1 MWSWIHKSVYVF
13 AHSQVAL
20 PTTRQRQHPPWAE
33 MGIHFRRS
41 SGLSIMVFLYLFFS
55 ATIGYLT
62 NNSWP
67 YDYHLGSTLTQ
78 WCHQFRWTPPRY
90 RLFIFGSV
98 FLFTDT
104 WRFCISVPL
113 RLGYCTHFESWTW
126 GGEGT
131 LNVNIWHIE
140 SHVNGA
146 WRRHLKGDRDA
157 VCRTYKHVFPWL
169 TLPQPFPLDNVTD
182 LTEPFL
188 PTRTVLMK
196 GGGTTVQMS
205 ATRAKFM
212 DWTSGVAHAT
222 VYSGDGGFY
231 VPALENRN
239 TKIMKTSVCC
249 FSG

>member
-1 MWSWIHKSVYVF
+1 MSSISVN
-13 AHSQVAL
+13 
-20 PTTRQRQHPPWAE
+20 P
-33 MGIHFRRS
+33 
-41 SGLSIMVFLYLFFS
+41 
-55 ATIGYLT
+55 
-62 NNSWP
+62 
-67 YDYHLGSTLTQ
+67 
-78 WCHQFRWTPPRY
+78 PPRY

-104 WRFCISVPL
+104 WTFCISVPL

-196 GGGTTVQMS
+196 GGGQRFKCLQHVLSSWTEPLGWHMQPFIVVMVVFMFLPWKTVTPRSWKHQFVVFLVNLLSKLKPKM
-205 ATRAKFM
+205 FI
-212 DWTSGVAHAT
+212 VA
-222 VYSGDGGFY
+222 
-231 VPALENRN
+231 
-239 TKIMKTSVCC
+239 
-249 FSG
+249 FSHREMEK